1 MIQAGR
7 APLRRAVVHAAIIAG
22 VLALPVCF
30 DLGPR
35 VFAPALRP
43 LQAQSLTYSKGQ
55 NVAPAYEGWEQAPD
69 GTKYFVFGYM
79 NRNWEE
85 EIDVPIGPD
94 NGFSLG
100 SDRGVGAPGVIFDQ
114 GQPTHF
120 LPRRNR
126 FVFKVRVPASFTEKD
141 ELIWT
146 LTSHGKTEK
155 AFATLR
161 PDYILDDV
169 VKASETG
176 ALGAG
181 TSSPEVRSNKPPVLH
196 IVEADTRNVKVWT
209 PVQLVSEVKDDGIP
223 KRRGA
228 GAGAAVRASGS
239 GGATGDNTGAL
250 FARAASSPP
259 VRITVGKNV
268 GLHVT
273 WFLYRG
279 PGKVTFDPPQV
290 KAWEDTRAGAN
301 SPWAPL
307 WIAPPLPEDGRQPVT
322 VTFSEPGTYVLR
334 CRADDGAL
342 LADEELTVVVSR

>member
-1 MIQAGR
+1 MRAAFHAGVIALVLA
-7 APLRRAVVHAAIIAG
+7 APL
-22 VLALPVCF
+22 VL

-35 VFAPALRP
+35 VYAPAVRLD
-43 LQAQSLTYSKGQ
+43 AQSLSYTRGQ
-55 NVAPAYEGWEQAPD
+55 NVAPAYEGWEQSPD
-69 GTKYFVFGYM
+69 GTKSFVFGYM

-85 EIDVPIGPD
+85 ELDVPIGPD
-94 NGFSLG
+94 NGFSVG
-100 SDRGVGAPGVIFDQ
+100 GDRGAGAPGLGNDQ

-126 FVFKVRVPASFTEKD
+126 FIFKVKVPANFTEKD

-146 LTSHGKTEK
+146 LTTHGKTEK

-161 PDYILDDV
+161 PDYVLDDV

-196 IVEADTRNVKVWT
+196 IVEANTRNVKAWQ

-228 GAGAAVRASGS
+228 GSGAAVRATGS
-239 GGATGDNTGAL
+239 GGQSGDAAGAL
-250 FARAASSPP
+250 LARAASAPP

-279 PGKVTFDPPQV
+279 PSGGKVTFDPPQI
-290 KAWEDTRAGAN
+290 KPWEDTRAGAN
-301 SPWAPL
+301 SPWAPI
-307 WIAPPLPEDGRQPVT
+307 WIAPPIPEDGRQPVG
-322 VTFSEPGTYVLR
+322 VTFSAPGTYVLR

-342 LADEELTVVVSR
+342 VSDEEITVIVSK

>member
-1 MIQAGR
+1 
-7 APLRRAVVHAAIIAG
+7 
-22 VLALPVCF
+22 
-30 DLGPR
+30 
-35 VFAPALRP
+35 
-43 LQAQSLTYSKGQ
+43 
-55 NVAPAYEGWEQAPD
+55 
-69 GTKYFVFGYM
+69 VFGYM

-94 NGFSLG
+94 NGFTLG
-100 SDRGVGAPGVIFDQ
+100 AVRSGGAAPSSDQ

-126 FVFKVRVPASFTEKD
+126 FIFKVRVPTGFGEKD

-146 LTSHGKTEK
+146 LTTHGHTEK
-155 AFATLR
+155 AYATLR

-181 TSSPEVRSNKPPVLH
+181 TSSPEVRGNKPPALR
-196 IVEADTRNVKVWT
+196 IVEANTRNIKVGQAVT
-209 PVQLVSEVKDDGIP
+209 LVSEVKDDGIP

-228 GAGAAVRASGS
+228 GAGSAVRATGPGGVSGD
-239 GGATGDNTGAL
+239 TTGAL
-250 FARAASSPP
+250 IARAANAPP

-279 PGKVTFDPPQV
+279 PGKVTFDPPQI
-290 KAWEDTRAGAN
+290 KPWEDTRAGAN
-301 SPWAPL
+301 SPWAPI
-307 WIAPPLPEDGRQPVT
+307 WIAPPIPADGKQPVT

-342 LADEELTVVVSR
+342 VADEDLTVVVTR

>member
-1 MIQAGR
+1 MR
-7 APLRRAVVHAAIIAG
+7 SAILLI
-22 VLALPVCF
+22 VALPLV
-30 DLGPR
+30 
-35 VFAPALRP
+35 AA
-43 LQAQSLTYSKGQ
+43 AQSLSYTKGQ

-85 EIDVPIGPD
+85 EIDVPVGAE

-100 SDRGVGAPGVIFDQ
+100 GDKAAAPGGGRGAGAPGGDRGVGAPGVNMDQ

-126 FVFKVRVPASFTEKD
+126 FIFKVRVPQNFGDKD
-141 ELIWT
+141 ELVWT
-146 LTSHGKTEK
+146 LTTHGKTEK
-155 AFATLR
+155 AYATLR

-181 TSSPEVRSNKPPVLH
+181 TSSPEVRGNKPPVLH
-196 IVEADTRNVKVWT
+196 IVEANTRNVKAWQPIT
-209 PVQLVSEVKDDGIP
+209 LTSEVKDDGIP
-223 KRRGA
+223 KRRGI
-228 GAGAAVRASGS
+228 GAGAAVRANGA
-239 GGATGDNTGAL
+239 GGTNESPNSAAAAL
-250 FARAASSPP
+250 ANAAMRPP

-279 PGKVTFDPPQV
+279 PSGAKVTFDPPQV
-290 KAWEDTRAGAN
+290 KAWEDTRAGSN
-301 SPWAPL
+301 SPWAPM
-307 WIAPPLPEDGRQPVT
+307 WVPPPIPDDGKQPVT

-342 LADEELTVVVSR
+342 VSDEELTVVVTK

>member
-1 MIQAGR
+1 MMSVRTVRTFVLILGALVVAG
-7 APLRRAVVHAAIIAG
+7 ATAG
-22 VLALPVCF
+22 
-30 DLGPR
+30 
-35 VFAPALRP
+35 
-43 LQAQSLTYSKGQ
+43 AQSLTYTKGQ
-55 NVAPAYEGWEQAPD
+55 NVAPAFEGWEQAPD
-69 GTKYFVFGYM
+69 GSKYFVFGYM

-85 EIDVPIGPD
+85 EIDVPVGAD
-94 NGFSLG
+94 NGFAVG
-100 SDRGVGAPGVIFDQ
+100 GTRAAGAPAVSADQ

-126 FVFKVRVPASFTEKD
+126 FIFKVKVPSNFGEKD

-146 LTSHGKTEK
+146 LTTHGKTEK
-155 AFATLR
+155 AYATLR

-196 IVEADTRNVKVWT
+196 IVEANTRNVKT
-209 PVQLVSEVKDDGIP
+209 SQPVQLVSEVKDDGIP

-228 GAGAAVRASGS
+228 GAGAAVRATGA
-239 GGATGDNTGAL
+239 GGQTGDSTGAL
-250 FARAASSPP
+250 LARAASSPP

-279 PGKVTFDPPQV
+279 PVGGKVTFDPPQI
-290 KAWEDTRAGAN
+290 KPWEDTRAGAN
-301 SPWAPL
+301 SPWAPI
-307 WIAPPLPEDGRQPVT
+307 WIAPPIPEDGRQPVS

-342 LADEELTVVVSR
+342 VSDEEITVVVTR

>member
-1 MIQAGR
+1 MTAR
-7 APLRRAVVHAAIIAG
+7 ALFLFAFTAT
-22 VLALPVCF
+22 
-30 DLGPR
+30 LG
-35 VFAPALRP
+35 
-43 LQAQSLTYSKGQ
+43 AQSLSYTKGQ
-55 NVAPAYEGWEQAPD
+55 SVAPAYEGWEQAAD
-69 GTKYFVFGYM
+69 GAKYFVFGYM

-94 NGFSLG
+94 NGFNVG
-100 SDRGVGAPGVIFDQ
+100 GDRGAGAPGVGFDQ

-126 FVFKVRVPASFTEKD
+126 FIFKVRVPAGFGEKD
-141 ELIWT
+141 ELTWT
-146 LTSHGKTEK
+146 LKTHSTTEK
-155 AFATLR
+155 AYATLR
-161 PDYILDDV
+161 PDYVLDDV

-181 TSSPEVRSNKPPVLH
+181 TSSPEVRGNKPPLLR
-196 IVEADTRNVKVWT
+196 IVEANTRNIKAGQQVT
-209 PVQLVSEVKDDGIP
+209 LVSEVKDDGIP

-228 GAGAAVRASGS
+228 GAGAAVRATGA
-239 GGATGDNTGAL
+239 GGVSGDNTGAL
-250 FARAASSPP
+250 IARAASSPP

-279 PGKVTFDPPQV
+279 PGTVTFDPPQV

-301 SPWAPL
+301 SPWAPI
-307 WIAPPLPEDGRQPVT
+307 WMPPPIPADGKQPVT

-342 LADEELTVVVSR
+342 LADEELTVIVTR